1 MVLLCGIEEAGRGP
15 IVGPMVMCGLLINE
29 EDEPKL
35 KAIGAK
41 DSKMLTPKQ
50 REGLFGQILK
60 ISIRHKVVILSPQEI
75 DAAVGRGKDCNL
87 NWLEAETSAKMINEL
102 KPDKVLVDCPSPN
115 INAYTAR
122 LRKMLENK
130 EINILCAHHAD
141 VNFPVVSASSIIA
154 KVTRDAE
161 IEKIKKK
168 IGKNFGSGYPA
179 DPVTKE
185 FVKEHYMDYP
195 DIIRHSWAP
204 YKEIIKQ
211 RDQKKIGEF

>member
-15 IVGPMVMCGLLINE
+15 VIGPMVMCGLMINE

-50 REGLFGQILK
+50 REGLFDKILK
-60 ISIRHKVVILSPQEI
+60 IAVRHKVVILSPQEI
-75 DAAVGRGKDCNL
+75 DDAVGRGKAANL

-115 INAYTAR
+115 IPAYTAR
-122 LRKMLENK
+122 LRSMLDNK

-179 DPVTKE
+179 DPTTKE